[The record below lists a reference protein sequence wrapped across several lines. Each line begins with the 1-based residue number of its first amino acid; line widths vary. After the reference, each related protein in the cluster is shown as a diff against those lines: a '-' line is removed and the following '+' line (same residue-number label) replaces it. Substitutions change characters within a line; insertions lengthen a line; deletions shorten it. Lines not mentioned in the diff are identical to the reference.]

1 MMDVIG
7 LMGAHR
13 TGKSTL
19 HDVLTQDINNQ
30 YANKFT
36 SIPVSISSWQREI
49 AFNSSNQAYDWE
61 TRKNIQGY
69 LLSRFEQTLAQGVT
83 MIHPAMVNHQLVNN
97 IQITERTPLDL
108 IGYLLLNTPENPTQE
123 DLEWIDS
130 YKAECIGLTNAF
142 YEKVFLLQPGIL
154 YVECDT
160 SAKEDSI
167 DKLNAFYLHTLLDP
181 RLIID
186 RHIIDSNMTNLNDRV
201 TEIITNL

>member
-1 MMDVIG
+1 MNVIG

-30 YANKFT
+30 RVHQFS

-49 AFNSSNQAYDWE
+49 DYRSSNQSYAWE
-61 TRKNIQGY
+61 KRKLIQTR
-69 LLSRFEQTLAQGVT
+69 LFHRFEQTLAYNRTV
-83 MIHPAMVNHQLVNN
+83 IRPAVVNPNTKSHV
-97 IQITERTPLDL
+97 QISERTPLDL
-108 IGYLLLNTPENPTQE
+108 IGYLLLNAPDEPTQE

-130 YKAECIGLTNAF
+130 YKAKCIGLTNAF
-142 YEKVFLLQPGIL
+142 YEKIFLLQPGIP

-160 SAKEDSI
+160 SAKEDSM

>member
-1 MMDVIG
+1 MDVIG

-19 HDVLTQDINNQ
+19 HDVLTQGINNQ
-30 YANKFT
+30 LVYQFS
-36 SIPVSISSWQREI
+36 SIPVSISSWQKEI
-49 AFNSSNQAYDWE
+49 SFSSNNQAYDWE

-69 LLSRFEQTLAQGVT
+69 LFSRFEQVLARSITLV
-83 MIHPAMVNHQLVNN
+83 HPAVVNHQLVNT

-108 IGYLLLNTPENPTQE
+108 IGYLLLNAPENPTQE
-123 DLEWIDS
+123 DLEWIDD
-130 YKAECIGLTNAF
+130 YKAQCIGLTNAF
-142 YEKVFLLQPGIL
+142 YKKVFLLQPGIP

-160 SAKEDSI
+160 SAKEDSM